1 MTFSCLQLHYEIDP
15 LFPIPFPFSLPPY
28 PLPFRHLLCRLIWLC
43 FGNCLLNGQLFFPA
57 RGRLMEVQLCRSFYL
72 SEVTYLSTSPQGSN
86 LPCSWVAV
94 SLKYLLNRFLYD
106 TTLALIS
113 SGTLS
118 FTVGRALL
126 ARGRLCEGPP
136 SWVPLLKELWVDERS
151 SVDAGRKERCTVVSV
166 CCWFKVAWPNRLN
179 KALVIKSF

>member
-1 MTFSCLQLHYEIDP
+1 
-15 LFPIPFPFSLPPY
+15 
-28 PLPFRHLLCRLIWLC
+28 
-43 FGNCLLNGQLFFPA
+43 
-57 RGRLMEVQLCRSFYL
+57 MEVQLCRSFYL

-179 KALVIKSF
+179 KAFLDSWSAINCSVLFCSTSSEKEDVLVPVVQKADNTVHRINHYPLDSAISFPNTYPLDSDLKGW